1 MKKSQLAVQLYT
13 LRRYLKTPGGVD
25 RAFAKI
31 RQIGYEAVQVSGV
44 AAPYEAVKK
53 AAEDNGLLICGSHAD
68 GNALLND
75 PESVVEKEKILGCTR
90 TAFPC
95 CEDFQVIDRETTI
108 EFAQTLERAALVLE
122 KHGISLSYHNHNME
136 FIRFGKEFAL
146 DLIYENAPHLKAEID
161 TYWVQLGGCDP
172 AEWVAKYP
180 GRQEL
185 FHLKDFLPL
194 PFSNTMCP
202 VGKGNLNW
210 NKIIAAA
217 EQAGAQYFIVE
228 QDHCTKDPFE
238 CIKESFEYL
247 TENFVR

>member
-146 DLIYENAPHLKAEID
+146 DLIYEYAPSD
-161 TYWVQLGGCDP
+161 
-172 AEWVAKYP
+172 
-180 GRQEL
+180 
-185 FHLKDFLPL
+185 
-194 PFSNTMCP
+194 
-202 VGKGNLNW
+202 
-210 NKIIAAA
+210 
-217 EQAGAQYFIVE
+217 GAHI
-228 QDHCTKDPFE
+228 HK
-238 CIKESFEYL
+238 
-247 TENFVR
+247 